1 MPFCLG
7 TALPS
12 SGSISLNQIHVES
25 GGTSGTTIN
34 FNTQKIRNLT
44 GFKKNSAGA
53 KSFSQC
59 RGAFM
64 DGLPAAVSP
73 TTPTNNDDIGVRDD
87 TVVGQ
92 NGASRGYFQG
102 RPYIDAGTIT
112 IGANTSLVIRYY
124 AAADWED
131 EGEGDFDF
139 SFAIMAVAPGYTGG
153 CTLSHND
160 SLGDVSGTSG
170 KCRVVKTGSGS
181 EASTG
186 SIENELGTGEL
197 RFDRTSQYPWG
208 ITVD

>member
-1 MPFCLG
+1 MPFANN
-7 TALPS
+7 TTLPS

-34 FNTQKIRNLT
+34 FNAQRIRNLA
-44 GFKKNSAGA
+44 GFKKSSSGS
-53 KSFSQC
+53 KSFSEC
-59 RGAFM
+59 HGAFM
-64 DGLPAAVSP
+64 DGLPAN
-73 TTPTNNDDIGVRDD
+73 TQGVQVADD
-87 TVVGQ
+87 TVDGL
-92 NGASRGYFQG
+92 NGASRGYYQG

-112 IGANTSLVIRYY
+112 IGANTSSVIRYY
-124 AAADWED
+124 AASDWED

-160 SLGDVSGTSG
+160 SLGDVSGTNG
-170 KCRVVKTGSGS
+170 KCRIVKVASGG
-181 EASTG
+181 EAATG
-186 SIENELGTGEL
+186 SIENEFSPQEL